1 MKTEKNGQL
10 NPRNPKKAWETIQE
24 LIFADE
30 DMTAEELD
38 EELRQ
43 FGIDP
48 DNSVRKLVELAQ
60 RLSREPGSGGR
71 VSPYVSQI
79 LSQLSAKCYRSEA
92 KAVESN
98 KVDADTATEENTEQP
113 ITATPKA
120 RAAVLSYFRNYKD
133 ETENDRAIRLRNEQ
147 RLLEMDDDDEQ
158 GEGDYQ
164 L

>member
-10 NPRNPKKAWETIQE
+10 NPRNPKKSWETIQE

-60 RLSREPGSGGR
+60 RLSREPGAGGR
-71 VSPYVSQI
+71 VSPYISQI

-92 KAVESN
+92 KAVAANE
-98 KVDADTATEENTEQP
+98 VDADTATEENAEQS

-158 GEGDYQ
+158 GEGESH